1 MRETPPAQ
9 PGDRPQRARRVTR
22 RGFAAGSALVVGALA
37 GCAGTSSGP
46 TQANDPGPTANGT
59 DPPPALQSFTEALT
73 GENIPVESVS
83 YTDDGSAVALA
94 YQSADPGSSDTVT
107 REIGTITG
115 LFYNAIEN
123 GLEVGRLTATVQGPN
138 GGAQI
143 RWYAERAWYR
153 EFQNGELTADEL
165 TLRVVD
171 TADPVDE

>member
-9 PGDRPQRARRVTR
+9 PGDQPQRARRLTR
-22 RGFAAGSALVVGALA
+22 RGFATGSALVVGALA
-37 GCAGTSSGP
+37 GCAETSSEP
-46 TQANDPGPTANGT
+46 PQADDTDPATNGT
-59 DPPPALQSFTEALT
+59 DPSPALQSFTEALA
-73 GENIPVESVS
+73 GEDISVESVS
-83 YTDDGSAVALA
+83 YTDDGSAVTLT
-94 YQSADPGSSDTVT
+94 YQSADSGSSDTVT

-171 TADPVDE
+171 TADPVE